1 MKLHSVYQWQKK
13 IKTAIVK
20 TGLKKK
26 KKKQDYFEAF
36 PDKVFITNLGW
47 SSLMKKCIQ
56 YNSTTDVV

>member
-1 MKLHSVYQWQKK
+1 MAEKNKNCYCEDW
-13 IKTAIVK
+13 IE
-20 TGLKKK
+20 KK